1 MPLTGDISQRISKLI
16 DEGYAYKQAVAIAL
30 SSVRRRPNTKPPAKR
45 SPQLPK
51 RGNRTSTNKRNKK

>member
-16 DEGYAYKQAVAIAL
+16 DEGYPYKQAVAIAL
-30 SSVRRRPNTKPPAKR
+30 ASVRRRPNPKPPAKR

-51 RGNRTSTNKRNKK
+51 RNQRSHANKAGKK